1 MTQYKSV
8 QPTNGKNLA
17 VTCAVLLLAACP
29 TPPGS
34 RPPRRRTPTPQPP
47 AARRFVPPEA
57 YRQFLLAEM
66 ARGNQDANST
76 LRHLV
81 RALAE
86 DPGSPYLRL
95 RIAEM
100 LLARGRLGE
109 ALKMTRAAQRVAPGY
124 AESYFLHGRLL
135 AIHRPRAAKPVL
147 ERALGL
153 DPDDERSYLWLARV
167 KLRLGDPTGER
178 AAYGRLL
185 KRRPDN
191 VEALF
196 GLARAWARRGKR
208 TRAAR
213 LLGRLLR
220 AQPFAVRPRLVLARL
235 RLLQGRGAQAVRAL
249 LDAMEAS
256 ADDPIVAQELFRLYR
271 VGNQPQQARDLVRL
285 MEVHASARF
294 LTFVASLYDALGQ
307 PTRALAAVTRALRQ
321 DSGYGPALAFKARL
335 LLRSRGPKVALGLL
349 AGVKSGAKA
358 FVAARVAQ
366 AEILES
372 EGRAT
377 AAIRL
382 LRQSVLKKPRSASLH
397 ETLALVCARRGQVS
411 AAVRAAN
418 TAGRLRNR
426 APDDAEQRYFLALV
440 LEEAGRFARAAR
452 IARRL
457 IRDDP
462 DDSQALNLLGYGLAE
477 RSIALGEAVRLL
489 ERARRL
495 DPLSPFILDSLG
507 WARHRQGRH
516 GLAVS
521 LLQRAT
527 RADARLSEPWYHL
540 AEAQA
545 ALGNKAKAL
554 RAYRQALARRPALH
568 RRAVIAG
575 KIARLRP

>member
-1 MTQYKSV
+1 VTQYKSV
-8 QPTNGKNLA
+8 QPPNGKIQTLA
-17 VTCAVLLLAACP
+17 CAVLILAACP
-29 TPPGS
+29 ASPGP
-34 RPPRRRTPTPQPP
+34 RPPRRRTPTPRPP

-66 ARGNQDANST
+66 ARGNQDASTT

-95 RIAEM
+95 RIAEL
-100 LLARGRLGE
+100 LLARGKLGE
-109 ALKMTRAAQRVAPGY
+109 ALKMTRAAQRVAPNY

-147 ERALGL
+147 ERALRL

-167 KLRLGDPTGER
+167 RLRLGDPTGER

-208 TRAAR
+208 TRATR
-213 LLGRLLR
+213 LLRRLLR

-235 RLLQGRGAQAVRAL
+235 LLLQGLKAQAVRAL

-271 VGNQPQQARDLVRL
+271 VGNQTQQARDLVRL

-307 PTRALAAVTRALRQ
+307 PKRALGAVTRALRQ
-321 DSGYGPALAFKARL
+321 DSGFGPALALKARL
-335 LLRSRGPKVALGLL
+335 LLRSRGPKVALEML
-349 AGVKSGAKA
+349 AGVKRGAKA

-377 AAIRL
+377 AASRL
-382 LRQSVLKKPRSASLH
+382 LRQSLLIKPRSAPLQ

-440 LEEAGRFARAAR
+440 LEEAGRFTRAAR

-516 GLAVS
+516 RLAVT
-521 LLQRAT
+521 LLRRAA

-540 AEAQA
+540 GEAHA
-545 ALGNKAKAL
+545 ALGQRAKAL
-554 RAYRQALARRPALH
+554 RAYRQALARRPARH

-575 KIARLRP
+575 KIARLQP